1 MDYEGLIERNV
12 NNMMDKM
19 FGDKDPALKAITK
32 MNILYDF
39 TDESK
44 NEIENALSKIKR
56 MNFCE
61 AKCIEEELS
70 LTFDKDG
77 NIVFVDSI
85 DETKNSF
92 CEESKSQQNTDI
104 CPSDK

>member
-1 MDYEGLIERNV
+1 MDYEGLIARNV

-19 FGDKDPALKAITK
+19 FGDKDPALKTITK

-44 NEIENALSKIKR
+44 NEIEHTLSKIKR

-61 AKCIEEELS
+61 AKCIEEELF

-77 NIVFVDSI
+77 NIVSI
-85 DETKNSF
+85 NNINDETKNDF
-92 CEESKSQQNTDI
+92 CKESKDESYTNNQPN
-104 CPSDK
+104 